1 MMKKFITILLALFL
15 LISMTACIP
24 DKGDSFTCG
33 GRFIVVEKNNEGSE
47 MSNYILKDSETGVLY
62 LLVYSY
68 ASYGPHMALTVLLNS
83 DGTPMTME
91 GYKK

>member
-1 MMKKFITILLALFL
+1 MKKFITILLVVFL
-15 LISMTACIP
+15 LIGMAACVP

-33 GRFIVVEKNNEGSE
+33 GRFIVVENNDAGWEI
-47 MSNYILKDSETGVLY
+47 SNYVLEDSETGVLY

-68 ASYGPHMALTVLLNS
+68 ANHGPHMALTVLLNS